1 MSAEQEPRVILVA
14 RPTPSGVD
22 ERSVR
27 SLAEAVGARWA
38 VLDQGEPS
46 VHDELDL
53 ATRYYSAVVLVPL
66 AVPRDRYLETWLAR
80 VVANWRETRGNSELE
95 VRITDGLD
103 ATAGLAASVVELI
116 ADGGRDVRASPR
128 AFRSPE
134 WSEIPAHQAHVV
146 VCRGPR
152 CTAHGAGEVHRALV
166 RELLDAP
173 VLMSASGCLTPCN
186 LGPLVV
192 TYPDG
197 TWHANITPESARDVA
212 ARIRE
217 TIDDKAL

>member
-1 MSAEQEPRVILVA
+1 MSVEPESQVVLVA

-27 SLAEAVGARWA
+27 SLAETVGARWA
-38 VLDQGEPS
+38 MLDQGEPS

-53 ATRYYSAVVLVPL
+53 AARSCVPVVLVPL

-80 VVANWRETRGNSELE
+80 AVANWRETRGDHELE

-103 ATAGLAASVVELI
+103 AAAGLAGAVQELI
-116 ADGGRDVRASPR
+116 ASGGREARASPR

-134 WSEIPAHQAHVV
+134 WSEIPEHRVHVM

-152 CTAHGAGEVHRALV
+152 CTAHGAGEVQRALV

-197 TWHANITPESARDVA
+197 TWHASITPESARDVA
-212 ARIRE
+212 GSIRE
-217 TIDDKAL
+217 TIRDYML

>member
-1 MSAEQEPRVILVA
+1 MSAEPESQVVLVA

-38 VLDQGEPS
+38 MLDQGEPS
-46 VHDELDL
+46 VHDELDH
-53 ATRYYSAVVLVPL
+53 AARSCVPVVLVPL

-80 VVANWRETRGNSELE
+80 AVANWRETRSNHELE
-95 VRITDGLD
+95 VRVTDGLD
-103 ATAGLAASVVELI
+103 ATDGLAGAVRELI
-116 ADGGRDVRASPR
+116 AAGGRESRASPR

-134 WSEIPAHQAHVV
+134 WSEIPEHQVHVM

-152 CTAHGAGEVHRALV
+152 CTAHGAGEVQRALV
-166 RELLDAP
+166 LELLDSP

-197 TWHANITPESARDVA
+197 TWHANLTADNAREVA
-212 ARIRE
+212 QRIRE
-217 TIDDKAL
+217 TINDNTL